1 MIAVWKCW
9 SFWTIPMLFI
19 VFMGYI
25 MTAHFFPGSHVGSFL
40 SAAVFLLLC
49 FSSYIIP
56 HEGYLHYGHADD
68 E

>member
-1 MIAVWKCW
+1 
-9 SFWTIPMLFI
+9 MLFI